1 MKKTVI
7 ITAERSKVSYQ
18 SEILVTYAFNGIGS
32 AFYTDEKSLF
42 EALRNE
48 KRMLVNEYG
57 VRVLFD
63 IK

>member
-1 MKKTVI
+1 VKKTVI

-18 SEILVTYAFNGIGS
+18 GEILVTYAFNGIGS

-48 KRMLVNEYG
+48 KRMLVKEYG
-57 VRVLFD
+57 VKVFFD
-63 IK
+63 VK